1 MSNNTKIFSEAI
13 AEAKAIRET
22 AMANAKLALEE
33 AFAPRIQEM
42 MSDKLEALAEK
53 EEIERTSDLYGVLA
67 PYGTEEEIDAYVKK
81 VRNNPKYHGWYA
93 DDMIED
99 FKNFIQRKSD
109 LYGVLAPYGTEEEID
124 AYVKKVR
131 NNPKYHGW
139 YADDM
144 IEDFKYFIQDKMD
157 SALEEE
163 EVPENPED
171 YRKNLVTEEDEELD
185 LEELLS
191 ELESLEEG
199 EKEEMEEAKENSF
212 TFNYNTDDDVEY
224 IQDVLDRAGVDAIAK
239 PGIDSEEM
247 VVKAFNAMEL
257 RKAKKA
263 IESAGFEINE
273 SASKGASKMKEN
285 TIFEA
290 EDEDEVGEITVDELK
305 DIIRD
310 VIADVMGGESEKDV
324 EGEEEGEEMASEDDL
339 ELEEILAEIEALGEE
354 KSSDDESSMKYKAK
368 EKELE
373 EAMNT
378 IATLRSE
385 LNEVNLLNAKL
396 LYVNKLFKAKNLNE
410 SQKIKVINAF
420 DRAETVREAKN
431 VYDTLNESL
440 STEKAKSQIKE
451 SLSFASKPAGM
462 APNRQPIVENDDFVK
477 RMQKIAGII

>member
-42 MSDKLEALAEK
+42 MTDKLEALAEEEMEEMK
-53 EEIERTSDLYGVLA
+53 EEGLEEGNAEVA
-67 PYGTEEEIDAYVKK
+67 EEI
-81 VRNNPKYHGWYA
+81 
-93 DDMIED
+93 
-99 FKNFIQRKSD
+99 S
-109 LYGVLAPYGTEEEID
+109 
-124 AYVKKVR
+124 
-131 NNPKYHGW
+131 
-139 YADDM
+139 
-144 IEDFKYFIQDKMD
+144 
-157 SALEEE
+157 
-163 EVPENPED
+163 
-171 YRKNLVTEEDEELD
+171 
-185 LEELLS
+185 LEELLA
-191 ELESLEEG
+191 ELEGLEEG
-199 EKEEMEEAKENSF
+199 HAEPDADNAGGPSDNDADNKME
-212 TFNYNTDDDVEY
+212 
-224 IQDVLDRAGVDAIAK
+224 
-239 PGIDSEEM
+239 
-247 VVKAFNAMEL
+247 
-257 RKAKKA
+257 
-263 IESAGFEINE
+263 
-273 SASKGASKMKEN
+273 EN
-285 TIFEA
+285 TITEA

-310 VIADVMGGESEKDV
+310 IMADVMAGEGAEEEESEEEGGE
-324 EGEEEGEEMASEDDL
+324 EGEEEMSAEDDL

-354 KSSDDESSMKYKAK
+354 KSSDDESSMKYEAK

-431 VYDTLNESL
+431 VYDTLSESL
-440 STEKAKSQIKE
+440 TTEKAKSQIKE
-451 SLSFASKPAGM
+451 SLSFASKPAGV